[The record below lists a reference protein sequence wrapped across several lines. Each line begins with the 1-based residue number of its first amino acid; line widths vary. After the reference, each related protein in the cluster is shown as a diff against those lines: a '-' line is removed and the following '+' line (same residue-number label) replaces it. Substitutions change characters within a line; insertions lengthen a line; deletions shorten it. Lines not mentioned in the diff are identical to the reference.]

1 MCRLVIVNH
10 RYGRDRGRYLKRQQL
25 CYQRGVG
32 CYHHGVAGYRDECR
46 WIGVGRVR
54 HAGLHVG

>member
-10 RYGRDRGRYLKRQQL
+10 RYGWDRVRYFKRQHL

-32 CYHHGVAGYRDECR
+32 CYHHGVAGDRDER
-46 WIGVGRVR
+46 RRIGFGRVR
-54 HAGLHVG
+54 DAGLHVR